1 MKDSCKENIELFVVF
16 DSFNVFTF
24 SLFNSLEDVIGLQ
37 VSVNIK
43 RKPGFL
49 NERAYI
55 ETSIFSSLKVI
66 NEISLNSLV
75 GNFGDD
81 VLFGDVGNIFV
92 MGNIN
97 GINLLSSVCIDL
109 I

>member
-1 MKDSCKENIELFVVF
+1 MKDSCKENIELFVVLN
-16 DSFNVFTF
+16 SINVFTF
-24 SLFNSLEDVIGLQ
+24 SIFNSLEDIIGLQ

-43 RKPGFL
+43 RKFGSL
-49 NERAYI
+49 NERAHI

-66 NEISLNSLV
+66 NEICLNSLV

-81 VLFGDVGNIFV
+81 VLLGDVSNILV

-97 GINLLSSVCIDL
+97 GINLLSSVGID
-109 I
+109 II